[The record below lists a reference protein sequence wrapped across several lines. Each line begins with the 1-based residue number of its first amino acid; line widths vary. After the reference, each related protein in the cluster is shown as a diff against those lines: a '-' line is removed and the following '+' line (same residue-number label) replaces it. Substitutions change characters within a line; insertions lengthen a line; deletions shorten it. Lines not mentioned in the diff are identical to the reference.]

1 LLQSVLYGLL
11 FLLCAVVFSKVRSP
25 KVRLTVLLLSS
36 YALYLT
42 WELWFG
48 VVLLASTV
56 MNFLIGKWL
65 QRQPSG
71 AALPTGIVLNLLLLG
86 SFKYLPAVAV
96 HFPLSSL
103 QRFAHLALPLGVSF
117 WTFQAM
123 SYLFDLYR
131 GEELDPTFFEFATYM
146 VFFPVTISGP
156 ICRVPDMLPQFRSKE
171 TTSWNSMEHGVRRIA
186 TGIFMVQL
194 AKLLGTGIVAGGG
207 VNAGFD
213 RITHWSGGDVWCLA
227 LGCGLQLF
235 LDFAGYSHVAIGA
248 AQVLGF
254 TVPENFARPF
264 QSTSASIFWT
274 RWHMSLSFWIR
285 DYIFLP
291 LATLRREMWWRNL
304 ALVIAMVL
312 FGLWHQATALFL
324 LWGFYNGV
332 LLILHRQVQQVQ
344 RKFSWEPPAALW
356 TPLSWIATMA
366 FMNLGWIFF
375 RSGSVAQAGQM
386 LLAIV
391 SPASYF
397 SHYLSGTLYLLV
409 AGLAV
414 GYAIALQVIDVLD
427 RSTAEEEA
435 SQTGPRAGIVAL
447 LARWRWFWI
456 SPLYALALLILLIVT
471 MTQGADTTQLMYR
484 TF

>member
-1 LLQSVLYGLL
+1 
-11 FLLCAVVFSKVRSP
+11 
-25 KVRLTVLLLSS
+25 
-36 YALYLT
+36 
-42 WELWFG
+42 
-48 VVLLASTV
+48 
-56 MNFLIGKWL
+56 
-65 QRQPSG
+65 
-71 AALPTGIVLNLLLLG
+71 
-86 SFKYLPAVAV
+86 
-96 HFPLSSL
+96 
-103 QRFAHLALPLGVSF
+103 
-117 WTFQAM
+117 
-123 SYLFDLYR
+123 
-131 GEELDPTFFEFATYM
+131 
-146 VFFPVTISGP
+146 
-156 ICRVPDMLPQFRSKE
+156 
-171 TTSWNSMEHGVRRIA
+171 
-186 TGIFMVQL
+186 
-194 AKLLGTGIVAGGG
+194 
-207 VNAGFD
+207 
-213 RITHWSGGDVWCLA
+213 
-227 LGCGLQLF
+227 
-235 LDFAGYSHVAIGA
+235 
-248 AQVLGF
+248 
-254 TVPENFARPF
+254 
-264 QSTSASIFWT
+264 
-274 RWHMSLSFWIR
+274 MSLSFWIR

-414 GYAIALQVIDVLD
+414 GYAIALLVIDVLD